1 MESKNSSVNPLD
13 SDYLKTTTIP
23 LITSKY
29 AIDSLITRK
38 ICKFLEENNNLKTPF
53 LIIDLDTI
61 ICKFFTIRNLFN
73 KAHIYYAVKANPAP
87 AILELL
93 VNLGAKFDVASLPEI
108 EQCLFVGVNP
118 TQISFGN
125 PIKKEK
131 DIAKAWQLGVKL
143 FCFDS
148 IAELEKIARV
158 APSSKVYCRLL
169 IDNTG
174 AEWPLSKKFGCDSTM
189 AEDLLYLSLQLGL
202 KPYGLSF
209 HVGSQQTDPQQW
221 NKAITEV
228 AELFTRLRKKGINLQ
243 MINLGGGLPAQ
254 YSSSIFPED
263 VYAEAI
269 MKSLH
274 KNFGENLPEIM
285 IEPGRSLV
293 ADAGIIQSEVIL
305 ISQKSYQDEKRW
317 VFLDIGKFGG
327 LIETLDESIKYRIYA
342 PYEGQ
347 PTSPVILA
355 GPTCDS
361 TDILYEKSGY
371 ELPTNLKIGDRIFIL
386 SAGAYTQSYCSIGF
400 NGFPPLKMYCI

>member
-1 MESKNSSVNPLD
+1 MESKNSLINSLD
-13 SDYLKTTTIP
+13 SDYVTTMAHP
-23 LITSKY
+23 M
-29 AIDSLITRK
+29 ITRK
-38 ICKFLEENNNLKTPF
+38 YAVNNLITDKICQFLTKHNNLKTPF

-61 ICKFFTIRNLFN
+61 VCKFFTIRNLFN
-73 KAHIYYAVKANPAP
+73 EAHIYYAVKANPAP
-87 AILELL
+87 QILKLL
-93 VNLGAKFDVASLPEI
+93 VNLGAKFDAASLPEI
-108 EQCLFVGVNP
+108 KQCLFAGANP

-131 DIAKAWQLGVKL
+131 DIALAYQLGIQL

-148 IAELEKIARV
+148 IAELEKIARS
-158 APSSKVYCRLL
+158 APGSRVYCRLL

-174 AEWPLSKKFGCDSTM
+174 AEWPLSKKFGCEITM
-189 AEDLLYLSLQLGL
+189 AENLLYLSLKLGL
-202 KPYGLSF
+202 EPYGLSF

-221 NKAITEV
+221 NSAITKV
-228 AELFTRLRKKGINLQ
+228 AELFVRLRKKGINLQ
-243 MINLGGGLPAQ
+243 MINLGGGFPAQ

-269 MKSLH
+269 MKSLY

-293 ADAGIIQSEVIL
+293 ADAGVIQSEVIL
-305 ISQKSYQDEKRW
+305 ISHKSYQDEKRW

-327 LIETLDESIKYRIYA
+327 LIETLDESIKYRIYT
-342 PYEGQ
+342 PYEGE

-355 GPTCDS
+355 GPSCDS

-371 ELPTNLKIGDRIFIL
+371 ELPTNLKIGDHISIL
-386 SAGAYTQSYCSIGF
+386 SAGAYTQSYSSISF
-400 NGFPPLKMYCI
+400 NGFPALKTYCI